1 MLLLDKHFWE
11 IRKTKEKGQG
21 IFAKKLILKGTVIGD
36 YLGIILHPAD
46 VLVDEENFYLMY
58 YHDYAVIS
66 PNLTSPGVHILNH
79 SCQPNA
85 WLYTYEG
92 HTLAFA
98 LQDIKSGEE
107 ITISYLLPPTE
118 ICTIS
123 CPHVCRCHEKAC
135 TKTMHL
141 SKDCFDKWRDIYEAW
156 SKKTKRK
163 RISYGKPLAPLL
175 SYPKIPKTY
184 MQQVLALLQ

>member
-1 MLLLDKHFWE
+1 MLLLDQQFWE
-11 IRKTKEKGQG
+11 IRKTREKGQG

-36 YLGIILHPAD
+36 YLGTILHPAD
-46 VLVDEENFYLMY
+46 VVIDEENFYLMY

-66 PNLTSPGVHILNH
+66 PDLDSAGVHILNH

-98 LQDIKSGEE
+98 LQDIKPTEE
-107 ITISYLLPPTE
+107 ITISYLLPPIET
-118 ICTIS
+118 CKIS
-123 CPHVCRCHEKAC
+123 CLHICICNENEC
-135 TKTMHL
+135 TKTMHM
-141 SKDCFDKWRDIYEAW
+141 SQKRFAKWRSIYETW

-163 RISYGKPLAPLL
+163 RIYYGKSLAPLL

-184 MQQVLALLQ
+184 MQQVLALLE